1 MAEKSSEIVS
11 EGREILRLKCKNN
24 CCVKVLFFVKRKP
37 PEEAKQDKSIR
48 IVLPFKDQRSADA
61 LRRNLNDLNKKIG
74 SDLQP
79 VFTSKKIMDEIKV
92 VEAKPPL
99 INQPCVV
106 YKFSCNLC
114 DSDYV
119 GFTSRHLFQRIATI
133 AEHKYSAIGQHLKED
148 HKLKGYSVQERNAAR
163 SWIVYFT
170 KCSSSGT

>member
-1 MAEKSSEIVS
+1 MRIKTLVALYFW
-11 EGREILRLKCKNN
+11 ILEFDDVTC
-24 CCVKVLFFVKRKP
+24 
-37 PEEAKQDKSIR
+37 IR
-48 IVLPFKDQRSADA
+48 SIVLPFKDQRSADT

-99 INQPCVV
+99 INQHCVV

-119 GFTSRHLFQRIATI
+119 GFTSRHLFQRIA
-133 AEHKYSAIGQHLKED
+133 EHKYSAIGQHLKED
-148 HKLKGYSVQERNAAR
+148 HKLQGYSVQDQFTVLKKCRTKLDCLLYEMLFIRNIKPKLNTQSDSVRAKLF
-163 SWIVYFT
+163 I
-170 KCSSSGT
+170 